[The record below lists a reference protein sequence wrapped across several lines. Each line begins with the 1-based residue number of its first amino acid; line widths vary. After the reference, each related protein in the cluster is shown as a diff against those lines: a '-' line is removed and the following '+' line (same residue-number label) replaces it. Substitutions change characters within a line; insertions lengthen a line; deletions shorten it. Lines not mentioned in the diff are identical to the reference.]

1 MADIVSKSEFAKRI
15 GVSAARVSQMLN
27 EGKISGEAVHGEG
40 RRAKIDVEVAC
51 KQIGIRRDIGQSLGN
66 GATTNLNP
74 NLGPNDSGGIAQSVN
89 PDHTSPRLQREPS
102 EDEILN
108 RRLREFKL
116 RDAERKDR
124 QAQEEELL
132 RVGRLMKT
140 DDAVLEMERIVGV
153 ITDILTG
160 HPDRLG
166 DELAAQFEIGDK
178 RSLVFFL
185 RNAYRD
191 LRIHISD
198 ELTRLAE
205 IEPDLVAADLL
216 SGGAEGDVAVGQ
228 PGETSKADI
237 GEQDQA
243 STENRPQPVGA

>member
-15 GVSAARVSQMLN
+15 GVSAARISQMLS

-51 KQIGIRRDIGQSLGN
+51 RQIGVRRDIGQSLGN

-74 NLGPNDSGGIAQSVN
+74 DAGVSQSQSAD
-89 PDHTSPRLQREPS
+89 PDHTGQRLQREPT
-102 EDEILN
+102 EDEIVN
-108 RRLREFKL
+108 QELREYK
-116 RDAERKDR
+116 RRAAARKDR
-124 QAQEEELL
+124 QEEEEELL

-140 DDAVLEMERIVGV
+140 EDAVREMERIVAL

-166 DELAAQFEIGDK
+166 DELAAEFQITDK
-178 RSLVFFL
+178 RALVFFL
-185 RNAYRD
+185 RNNYRA
-191 LRIHISD
+191 LREHISD
-198 ELTRLAE
+198 ELNRLAE

-216 SGGAEGDVAVGQ
+216 TGGAKSNVPMGQ
-228 PGETSKADI
+228 SGEASPADL
-237 GEQDQA
+237 GEQDPA
-243 STENRPQPVGA
+243 SPEDQP